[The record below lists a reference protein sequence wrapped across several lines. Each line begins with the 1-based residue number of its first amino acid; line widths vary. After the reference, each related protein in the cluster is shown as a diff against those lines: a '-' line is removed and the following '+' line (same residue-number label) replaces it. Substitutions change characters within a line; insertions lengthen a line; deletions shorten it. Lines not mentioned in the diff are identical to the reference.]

1 MQGTRRGYYLGFD
14 GEDRVSILCHDG
26 FALTR
31 LASAPYVWT
40 LDREYEV
47 TAEAV
52 GSQLTLYVNGERILE
67 VDDERLAWGMAAY
80 ALYAAGRAEFGD
92 LHITEL

>member
-14 GEDRVSILCHDG
+14 GEDRVSVLCHDG
-26 FALTR
+26 FSLER
-31 LASAPYVWT
+31 LASVHYAWT

-52 GSQLTLYVNGERILE
+52 GSRLTLYVNGEQILTAE
-67 VDDERLAWGMAAY
+67 DKRLAWGMAAY